1 MVCPFAVKLE
11 AGRTLAVEKI
21 RHVRRLAMI
30 APLAVIGWV
39 VFATVALIDKAGFF
53 GLISGA
59 RASASSILLA
69 VAQAPLGSSRW

>member
-1 MVCPFAVKLE
+1 
-11 AGRTLAVEKI
+11 
-21 RHVRRLAMI
+21 MI